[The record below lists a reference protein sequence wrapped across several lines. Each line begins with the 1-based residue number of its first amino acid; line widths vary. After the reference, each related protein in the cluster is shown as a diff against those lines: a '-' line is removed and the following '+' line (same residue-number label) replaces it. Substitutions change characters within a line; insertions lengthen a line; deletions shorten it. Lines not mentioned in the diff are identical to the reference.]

1 MTVPAVA
8 TGRAPLQVAVPE
20 DPAARAAFSRRD
32 ADPVRAEA
40 DNVSLLVGAGLPGNA
55 LAARSRL
62 AAAVGLTPGD
72 VVWGRQVHGAGVA
85 VVGAGERG
93 LGARDAAHALPDVDA
108 LVTFTPGV
116 GVAVLAADCVP
127 LLLVDPGRGV
137 AAVHAGRSGLHA
149 GVVGAALSALLAG
162 PRATRGGTTAATAG
176 PGPGEPLDG
185 ADRLVAL
192 VGPAIGGC
200 CYEVPA
206 DLQEEV
212 ASVRP
217 AARSTT
223 RWGTPSLDVG
233 SGVTADLAAAGVRR
247 TERIGGCTACGEPD
261 WFSARASA
269 PEATR
274 LGRSTPVGR
283 HAGIVCRLDGLDPEL
298 R

>member
-32 ADPVRAEA
+32 PDPARTEA
-40 DNVSLLVGAGLPGNA
+40 DNVSLLVGAGRPQRT

-62 AAAVGLTPGD
+62 AAAVGLAPFD
-72 VVWGRQVHGAGVA
+72 VVWGHQVHGAGVA
-85 VVGAGERG
+85 VVGAAERG
-93 LGARDAAHALPDVDA
+93 LGSRDAADALPDVDA

-137 AAVHAGRSGLHA
+137 AAVHTGRSGLHA

-162 PRATRGGTTAATAG
+162 PGGTATGGAAGWPGGG
-176 PGPGEPLDG
+176 PLNG

-212 ASVRP
+212 ASARP
-217 AARSTT
+217 ATRSTT
-223 RWGTPSLDVG
+223 RWGTPSLDVA
-233 SGVTADLAAAGVRR
+233 SGVTADLAAAGVGR
-247 TERIGGCTACGEPD
+247 TERIGGCTVCGDPD

-274 LGRSTPVGR
+274 LGRSIPVGR